1 MQEEQSMK
9 AMVVTAPGGLD
20 RLRIEERADPGD
32 PGPGEIRV
40 AVHGSSLNY
49 HDYGVVSGSMLT
61 ADARVP
67 MADGAGTVEAVGE
80 GVSEF
85 APGDLIVSCF
95 FPDWLAGPARIGD
108 FSGTPGDGIDGFAQ
122 EYVVRP
128 ATAFTRA
135 PRGYDAVEAAAIT
148 TAGLTAWRALISD
161 GHLKAGD
168 TVLLLGT
175 GGVSI
180 WALQIAKA
188 MGARVAIT
196 SSSDEKL
203 ERARALGADFTLN
216 YRSQANWG
224 RAIRDWTGG
233 IGVDHVVEVGGP
245 GTLAQSIEA
254 VRVGGHISL
263 IGVLTGASGE
273 VPTAALMARQARL
286 QGLIVG
292 SRADQQA
299 FVTALEVTG
308 IRPVIDRRF
317 ALDQLADAFRFE
329 ESGSHFGKIGVE
341 W

>member
-1 MQEEQSMK
+1 MK
-9 AMVVTAPGGLD
+9 AMVVGAPGGLD
-20 RLRIEERADPGD
+20 RLRAEERADPGD

-85 APGDLIVSCF
+85 APGDLVVSCF
-95 FPDWLAGPARIGD
+95 FPDWLAGPPRIGD

-203 ERARALGADFTLN
+203 ERARALGADFTVN
-216 YRSQANWG
+216 YRSEANWG

-263 IGVLTGASGE
+263 IGVLTGVGGE